1 MADKVGAIVVS
12 LDLDTKQLKTSV
24 RTAEG
29 QITQLSKQKVKVDT
43 TVNDAPLKSLEA
55 GIAQINGSVANIKAL
70 VDDGDIRGA
79 EAEIAKLNGQSVNVK
94 IEVDKSGLDD
104 TSQLSGNL
112 SGAQAGAAGAGAAIA
127 KWGIPAAVIGG
138 IAGLVAGAENLDT
151 NIRKIATLLPEL
163 KPDSIDKLKNSVLSL
178 SEEIGMSMD
187 DVSDAIYNALGSGI
201 PENNVFDFVKTAS
214 KTAIAGATD
223 LESVTAVLTGT
234 VNAYTPAV
242 LSAAQASDVLT
253 QGVNLGVFTMKDL
266 VANISDVTPIAA
278 AMNVPLSDAVGWLAK
293 LTKQG
298 IPVAQASTS
307 VKQAMSELSDSTSIA
322 GKNFKEISGKTF
334 AEFIKKGGKIEGAL
348 QLMEKAAKKNGNTI
362 ADMFGS
368 IQAKQGVLPVMGANF
383 KDFTAVLDG
392 VRNSAGATD
401 KAYQVMDEGIG
412 RSLQRFWTTIKDIFF
427 RVAGAFTPLI
437 AAVGQ
442 WFEKHKKFFEDAGK
456 IAAGLLTV
464 LFTGDYDK
472 ELFGG
477 KVSEKSGIIK
487 FLQDVHD
494 KAVTAWQSLKQLLT
508 GEVTP
513 GELGSKKPADTVTG
527 NEPGAKSMAGRADAR
542 IGAQPQDLSQTQKNL
557 QGIRETLEGI
567 NRAFG
572 VMFGWLFEIAEF
584 LGKTFSKAWDFLWDY
599 GLKQI
604 VEEIAAAWRSV
615 SDQLAKVPGLAGA
628 AKIGLMILTGVAL
641 VPLLIIL
648 GPLIIALGAFAAI
661 LEVIRFVA
669 WAIEGIVRIITG
681 LFTGLGHAI
690 KGAFEPLKDAPGA
703 AGKWISSQ
711 IDKLT
716 PSFKAEGGP
725 VAKGQ
730 SYIVGERGPELFVP
744 DGSGQIMTNSETRN
758 MLSSTG
764 TPVGGGGNIY
774 LNVDASGIMATSRA
788 HQRQVISTLIE
799 AANEEL
805 IGRGLAPIADNKLRA
820 AQ

>member
-1 MADKVGAIVVS
+1 MANKVGAIVVS

-70 VDDGDIRGA
+70 MDDGDIRAA
-79 EAEIAKLNGQSVNVK
+79 EAEIAKLNGQTVNVK
-94 IEVDKSGLDD
+94 VEVDKSALAD
-104 TSQLSGNL
+104 TSKLSENMG
-112 SGAQAGAAGAGAAIA
+112 GAATGAAGAGLAIA
-127 KWGIPAAVIGG
+127 KWGIPAAFIGG
-138 IAGLVAGAENLDT
+138 IGGLVVGAEKLDT

-178 SEEIGMSMD
+178 SEEIGMSME

-383 KDFTAVLDG
+383 KDFTEVLDG

-401 KAYQVMDEGIG
+401 KAYKVMDEGIG
-412 RSLQRFWTTIKDIFF
+412 RSLSRFWTTIKDVFF

-464 LFTGDYDK
+464 LFTGNFDK

-477 KVSEKSGIIK
+477 KLSEKSGIIK
-487 FLQDVHD
+487 FLEDVHD
-494 KAVTAWQSLKQLLT
+494 KAVTAFEALKQLLT
-508 GEVTP
+508 GKVTP
-513 GELGSKKPADTVTG
+513 GELGSKKTVDLLKG
-527 NEPGAKSMAGRADAR
+527 NEPGGKSAAARAERR
-542 IGAQPQDLSQTQKNL
+542 IGVQPQDMSQTQKNL
-557 QGIRETLEGI
+557 QGVRDVLEGI
-567 NRAFG
+567 NSAFET
-572 VMFGWLFEIAEF
+572 MFGWIFSIADF
-584 LGKTFSKAWDFLWDY
+584 LGGVLSKAWNFLWDL
-599 GLKQI
+599 GLKYV
-604 VEEIAAAWRSV
+604 VEEIASAWRSI
-615 SDQLAKVPGLAGA
+615 SDQLGKVPGLAGA
-628 AKIGLMILTGVAL
+628 VKLSLKLLAVVAL
-641 VPLLIIL
+641 VPLLLIL
-648 GPLIIALGAFAAI
+648 GPIIGALFVFLAV
-661 LEVIRFVA
+661 LEIIRGVL
-669 WAIEGIVRIITG
+669 WVIEGIVKVITA
-681 LFTGLGHAI
+681 LFTGLGRAI
-690 KGAFEPLKDAPGA
+690 KGAFEPLKGVPGA
-703 AGKWISSQ
+703 AGKWIGEQ
-711 IDKLT
+711 LDKLS
-716 PSFKAEGGP
+716 PDFRAEGGP
-725 VAKGQ
+725 VARGQ

-744 DGSGQIMTNSETRN
+744 NGSGTIMTNGETQRL
-758 MLSSTG
+758 MSS
-764 TPVGGGGNIY
+764 GGGTNTSGGNVY
-774 LNVDASGIMATSRA
+774 LSIDASGIMATSRS

-805 IGRGLAPIADNKLRA
+805 IGRGLSPIADNKLRA